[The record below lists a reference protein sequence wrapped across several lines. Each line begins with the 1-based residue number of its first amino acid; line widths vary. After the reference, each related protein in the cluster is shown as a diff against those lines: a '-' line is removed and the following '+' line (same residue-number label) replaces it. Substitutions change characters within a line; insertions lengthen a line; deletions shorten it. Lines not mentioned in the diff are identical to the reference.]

1 MTSKEYWQKRETEH
15 AKKNK
20 MSEQTYAEEIRKT
33 YAYMADQIQKEIDG
47 FYAKYANAEKISL
60 AEAKRRV
67 SKLDIEEYGRKAAKY
82 VKEKDFSDQ
91 ANEEMRL
98 YNATMKINRLEL
110 LKANIGLE
118 MVSGFDELQKYFD
131 KTLTQQTIEEFRR
144 QAGILGNSV
153 QENGKMARAIV
164 DASFHNATYSD
175 RIWMYQDMLKAELDK
190 LLKTG
195 LIQGKNPRELAVHL
209 QKRFGASREDAE
221 RLMVTELARVQ
232 TEAQKQSYIRNGFEE
247 YTYVACGNADVCE
260 RCQALDGKHFKV
272 QDMMPGTNA
281 PPMHP
286 RCHCSTAA
294 YEDSAEYEKWLDF
307 LEQGGTTEE
316 WERLKNGEK
325 EESKPKYQYLDTVVN
340 KKMLKSSQY
349 RKKFENVS
357 ENTKLN
363 RTAWKI
369 SKRMLEHRSGSRYED
384 LAFIDSVTG
393 KSIVNENY
401 NAESKAKPNKAM
413 QKMLKDADHGKIVAI
428 HNHPGSSV
436 PSLADLMVCINRG
449 YQFGLVVC
457 HDGKIYKYFV
467 DKVKFN
473 PVIANTALDKL
484 EIEGYNY
491 EVEKM
496 FEDAGVIMEV
506 L

>member
-190 LLKTG
+190 LLEDGRAALSGLSCRELVTFHDGFSYFARAFRLTIAAAMEIEEGSEPSAKEIESVIRLVEDENIPAVFCEENGERQTAETVAKQTGTG
-195 LIQGKNPRELAVHL
+195 LFALTMGMDGGAAGCTDAIYHNIDIIRE
-209 QKRFGASREDAE
+209 
-221 RLMVTELARVQ
+221 
-232 TEAQKQSYIRNGFEE
+232 
-247 YTYVACGNADVCE
+247 
-260 RCQALDGKHFKV
+260 AL
-272 QDMMPGTNA
+272 
-281 PPMHP
+281 
-286 RCHCSTAA
+286 S
-294 YEDSAEYEKWLDF
+294 
-307 LEQGGTTEE
+307 
-316 WERLKNGEK
+316 
-325 EESKPKYQYLDTVVN
+325 
-340 KKMLKSSQY
+340 
-349 RKKFENVS
+349 
-357 ENTKLN
+357 
-363 RTAWKI
+363 
-369 SKRMLEHRSGSRYED
+369 
-384 LAFIDSVTG
+384 
-393 KSIVNENY
+393 
-401 NAESKAKPNKAM
+401 
-413 QKMLKDADHGKIVAI
+413 
-428 HNHPGSSV
+428 
-436 PSLADLMVCINRG
+436 
-449 YQFGLVVC
+449 
-457 HDGKIYKYFV
+457 
-467 DKVKFN
+467 
-473 PVIANTALDKL
+473 
-484 EIEGYNY
+484 
-491 EVEKM
+491 
-496 FEDAGVIMEV
+496 
-506 L
+506 